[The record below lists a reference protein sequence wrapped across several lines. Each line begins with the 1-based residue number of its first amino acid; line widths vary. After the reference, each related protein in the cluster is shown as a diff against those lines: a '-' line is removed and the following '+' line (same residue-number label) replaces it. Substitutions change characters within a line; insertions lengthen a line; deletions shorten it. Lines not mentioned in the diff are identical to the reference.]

1 MARGKGK
8 NLQKWII
15 NMRMVDKRLD
25 RQRRKIKKDELKMM
39 KEVKDAMAQ
48 DDLDTARL
56 FAKDIARSRKMGFN
70 LQKLRSRVKTMTFK
84 LEQASAVQA
93 IGMDLRGLV
102 KSLHMVNRQ
111 IAIPQMEQLL
121 FAMENEMETLNMT
134 TETLEE
140 GLDGIGEFGGEE
152 ADVEADRILEEIT
165 VARVAST
172 ESSLASAGKDKLG
185 EDLASRLE
193 RLKGSDTEK

>member
-1 MARGKGK
+1 MARGKGQ

-25 RQRRKIKKDELKMM
+25 RQRRKIKKDEMKMM

-56 FAKDIARSRKMGFN
+56 FAKDIARSRKMAFN

-84 LEQASAVQA
+84 LEQASVVQA

-121 FAMENEMETLNMT
+121 FAMENEMETLNLT

-140 GLDGIGEFGGEE
+140 GLDGIGDIGEE
-152 ADVEADRILEEIT
+152 ADVEADRILEEVT